1 MPPLDSAF
9 ATAFGIKSG
18 KVDDLRAEVESN
30 LKLELKRKVEAV
42 LKDQAMKGLREKT
55 QLALPT
61 SLVDMEAVQLMRRM
75 AANLQQQG
83 MKAED
88 IKLDARHVPAAGG
101 GTRRAGPHRRRS
113 SCATRT
119 CRRGPSR

>member
-18 KVDDLRAEVESN
+18 RVEDLRAEVESN
-30 LKLELKRKVEAV
+30 LRLELKRKLEAV

-55 QLALPT
+55 QLTLPK

-75 AANLQQQG
+75 AA
-83 MKAED
+83 
-88 IKLDARHVPAAGG
+88 
-101 GTRRAGPHRRRS
+101 TCSSRA
-113 SCATRT
+113 
-119 CRRGPSR
+119 